1 MQTNTIRAC
10 RTIIGFDFARRSLG
24 RIVGGRRRA
33 RTRRELLG
41 LDAYLLRD
49 IGLTHEQVL
58 YGTWPVDEGP
68 VPTRRRLALD
78 PNGTAFRILVTV
90 LIVAVSM
97 IFLVVKGSLDEP
109 HNVMAAAPVACTGVS
124 AVLTPNGFAPKDLQ
138 YCAVSGKG
146 PASP

>member
-1 MQTNTIRAC
+1 MQSNTIRAC
-10 RTIIGFDFARRSLG
+10 RTISGFSFAKRSLG
-24 RIVGGRRRA
+24 WIAGGRRRA

-68 VPTRRRLALD
+68 APSRKRVLD
-78 PNGTAFRILVTV
+78 PNGAAFRILVTV

-97 IFLVVKGSLDEP
+97 MFLAFKEGMQGSRRVAE
-109 HNVMAAAPVACTGVS
+109 AAPTACTGVS
-124 AVLTPNGFAPKDLQ
+124 AVLTANGFAPKDLQ
-138 YCAVSGKG
+138 YCTVPGKG
-146 PASP
+146 LPSH

>member
-10 RTIIGFDFARRSLG
+10 RTLSGFSFAKRSLD
-24 RIVGGRRRA
+24 RLVGGRRRA

-49 IGLTHEQVL
+49 IGLTHDQVL

-68 VPTRRRLALD
+68 PPTRRRIALD

-97 IFLVVKGSLDEP
+97 ILLVLKGSMDGP
-109 HNVMAAAPVACTGVS
+109 HHVQVAAPAACTGVS

-138 YCAVSGKG
+138 YCAVSAKG
-146 PASP
+146 PASH

>member
-1 MQTNTIRAC
+1 MQSNTIRAC
-10 RTIIGFDFARRSLG
+10 RTISGFNLARRSLDW
-24 RIVGGRRRA
+24 IAGGRRRA

-68 VPTRRRLALD
+68 PPSRKRVLLD
-78 PNGTAFRILVTV
+78 PNGAAFRILVTV

-97 IFLVVKGSLDEP
+97 MFLVLKEGLQGSRRVAE
-109 HNVMAAAPVACTGVS
+109 AAPTACTGVS
-124 AVLTPNGFAPKDLQ
+124 AVLTANGFAPKDRQ
-138 YCAVSGKG
+138 YCAVPGKG
-146 PASP
+146 LPSH

>member
-10 RTIIGFDFARRSLG
+10 LTISGFNLARRSLG

-33 RTRRELLG
+33 RTRRELLS
-41 LDAYLLRD
+41 LDAHLLRD

-58 YGTWPVDEGP
+58 YGTWPVDEAP
-68 VPTRRRLALD
+68 ALARRRMTLD

-90 LIVAVSM
+90 LIVTVSM
-97 IFLVVKGSLDEP
+97 IFLVLKGSMDGP
-109 HNVMAAAPVACTGVS
+109 RHVQVAAPAACTGVS

-138 YCAVSGKG
+138 YCAVSGKS
-146 PASP
+146 PAAP